1 MLANEFN
8 SRHRYMWTIQAR
20 LTVNIRCVLC
30 RTHEWT
36 THTHGYRNIA
46 NTCQGTDFES
56 VACGLLKRL
65 IARNRGDGEQV
76 NFKVMG
82 GQQYGDGIVVAGVAV
97 EDDFVF

>member
-8 SRHRYMWTIQAR
+8 SQLRYMWTIQTR

-36 THTHGYRNIA
+36 IHSHGYRNIA

-65 IARNRGDGEQV
+65 IARNRGDGEQF
-76 NFKVMG
+76 NLRMTS
-82 GQQYGDGIVVAGVAV
+82 GQQYSDCIVVTRVAV
-97 EDDFVF
+97 EDD